1 LKINIKILL
10 LFFNQVIYYNEN
22 PTDMKHLRYFLVAT
36 IFAAGIY
43 SCKNAKPAKEE
54 TTPELKDWELVWS
67 DEFDYSGLPD
77 SGSWAYDVG
86 GHGWGNQ
93 EKQYYTEARTENARV
108 ENGMLI
114 IEARQES
121 MDTNDYTSARLVTRG
136 KNEWLYGRFEI
147 RAKLPRGTGTWPAIW
162 MLAAMQSYG
171 DSYWPHNG
179 EIDIMEHVGFNQG
192 FIHASA
198 HSLKYFWQI
207 GTQRT
212 DTIFSAD
219 VSDTFHNY
227 ILEWY
232 PEKMD
237 IFMDEKLFFTSTN
250 DNTGWEAW
258 PFDKPF
264 YLILNI
270 AVGGAW
276 GGQKGVD
283 EGIWPQRMEV
293 DYIRVYKKK

>member
-1 LKINIKILL
+1 MKFTKILL
-10 LFFNQVIYYNEN
+10 AVA
-22 PTDMKHLRYFLVAT
+22 LVT
-36 IFAAGIY
+36 TCLAA
-43 SCKNAKPAKEE
+43 CKNAGTAQKDASS
-54 TTPELKDWELVWS
+54 ELKGWELVWA
-67 DEFDYSGLPD
+67 DEFEYTGLPD
-77 SGSWAYDVG
+77 TNSWAYDVG

-93 EKQYYTEARTENARV
+93 EKQFYTAARSENARV

-114 IEARQES
+114 IEARKEP
-121 MDTNDYTSARLVTRG
+121 MDTNQYTSARLVTRG
-136 KNEWLYGRFEI
+136 KNEWLYGRIET
-147 RAKLPRGTGTWPAIW
+147 RAKLPRGIGSWPAIW
-162 MLAAMQSYG
+162 MLAAEQSYG

-192 FIHASA
+192 FIHAST
-198 HSLKYFWQI
+198 HTLKYNWQA

-212 DTIFSAD
+212 DTTYSAD

-232 PEKMD
+232 PEK
-237 IFMDEKLFFTSTN
+237 IEVYMDEKLLFTSTN

-283 EGIWPQRMEV
+283 DSIWPQRMEV
-293 DYIRVYKKK
+293 EYVRVYKQVDSK

>member
-1 LKINIKILL
+1 M
-10 LFFNQVIYYNEN
+10 YYFYFLTRQTGINEN
-22 PTDMKHLRYFLVAT
+22 LLNMKQAKYWLAALLVALCLN
-36 IFAAGIY
+36 G
-43 SCKNAKPAKEE
+43 CKNSKMVKDGSI
-54 TTPELKDWELVWS
+54 PEPEGWDLVWS
-67 DEFDYSGLPD
+67 DEFNYTGLPD
-77 SGSWAYDVG
+77 SNSWAYDVG

-93 EKQYYTEARTENARV
+93 EKQYYTESRAENARV
-108 ENGMLI
+108 ENGILI
-114 IEARQES
+114 IEARKEL
-121 MDTNDYTSARLVTRG
+121 MDTNKFTSARLVTRG

-147 RAKLPRGTGTWPAIW
+147 RAKLPQGIGTWPAIW
-162 MLAAMQSYG
+162 MLAAKQSYG

-192 FIHASA
+192 HIHAST

-212 DTIFSAD
+212 DTTYAPD

-227 ILEWY
+227 TLEWF
-232 PEKMD
+232 PEKIVVYMD
-237 IFMDEKLFFTSTN
+237 DKLYFTSAN
-250 DNTGWEAW
+250 DSTGWEAW

-283 EGIWPQRMEV
+283 ENIWPQRMEV
-293 DYIRVYKKK
+293 DYVRVYRKK